1 MPDTELPQMPA
12 ADLAQ
17 RLDGGEHVQVLD
29 IRSAGRGGRGRVA
42 CGATPDSRALAA
54 SEMCRLPS
62 LAPPALER
70 TAPVAVICGHGNS
83 SQRATRLLE
92 LPRPQITATGAVRS

>member
-29 IRSAGRGGRGRVA
+29 IRSPERVAQGRVA
-42 CGATPDSRALAA
+42 FGATLDFRALAA
-54 SEMCRLPS
+54 SEMYRLPS
-62 LAPPALER
+62 LDRKSTRL
-70 TAPVAVICGHGNS
+70 NS
-83 SQRATRLLE
+83 SHTV
-92 LPRPQITATGAVRS
+92 ISYAVFCLKKKKKKKKHKVNKKENTNS